1 MNYNYHTYTK
11 WPHILW
17 GLLILIL
24 SGCVQ
29 NEMIEPTG
37 EEIVSIPVEVSGFS
51 FNQTRSI
58 ETQPYTAN
66 RVLVLPFKKID
77 ENISTNDD
85 SNFAPYFA
93 AAREADLSSASTYIT
108 MLNLPAGSTYK
119 ILAVGC
125 NAHDYDLNNP
135 GSSGNTFDI
144 GSLNNPTLLSNIHL
158 LARSAAVVPEFFT
171 AIGQSYYNGNSAGAY
186 FKPEQINSIK
196 INLTRLVSGLNI
208 EIANVPDYIT
218 SITLVAEKLVKG
230 VQPISGAATV
240 VQASG
245 DADNLKTFSTQLP
258 VSGRVSFNHY
268 ILPTMDVN
276 KTKLYLDVQYGIF
289 KDRYVIK
296 IPDTA
301 GVSSQN
307 SLIFMPNHVI
317 KISGDYA
324 NINFGFS
331 LLYTI
336 NLDDNSWDGLI

>member
-11 WPHILW
+11 WSHILW
-17 GLLILIL
+17 GLFILVL

-29 NEMIEPTG
+29 DEMIEPTG
-37 EEIVSIPVEVSGFS
+37 EELVSIPVEVNGFP

-93 AAREADLSSASTYIT
+93 AARQVELHTNITHIT

-125 NAHDYDLNNP
+125 NQHDYDLNNP
-135 GSSGNTFDI
+135 GSPGNTFDI
-144 GSLNNPTLLSNIHL
+144 GSVNNPTLLSNVHL
-158 LARSAAVVPEFFT
+158 LARSAAVVPELFT
-171 AIGQSYYNGNSAGAY
+171 AIGQSYHDGNGIGAY

-208 EIANVPDYIT
+208 EIANVPDHVT

-230 VQPISGAATV
+230 VQPIGGAATI

-245 DADNLKTFSTQLP
+245 DADQLKTFSTQLP

-268 ILPTMDVN
+268 ILPTMDAN

-289 KDRYVIK
+289 KERYEIK
-296 IPDTA
+296 VPDTD
-301 GVSSQN
+301 GVSALN
-307 SLIFMPNHVI
+307 SITFMPNHVV

-331 LLYTI
+331 LSYAI
-336 NLDDNSWDGLI
+336 NLDDNNWDGLI